1 MMLRAASDEI
11 AKLTGPEPEEVFDAL
26 RGRILQD
33 DNFKTKPKGV
43 DGIVR
48 LVELHPSLQ
57 RRLLE
62 FVRGL
67 PTERVGAWAASS
79 WGSCLGDAGIAAE
92 FHTLLKGW
100 NSQTENAN
108 LQRAAQGILAVRK
121 A

>member
-1 MMLRAASDEI
+1 MVRAASDEI

-33 DNFKTKPKGV
+33 DNFKAKPKGV

-48 LVELHPSLQ
+48 LVESHPALQ
-57 RRLLE
+57 RRLFE
-62 FVRGL
+62 FVRDL

-79 WGSCLGDAGIAAE
+79 WGSCFGDASIAAE

-100 NSQTENAN
+100 NTQTENAN
-108 LQRAAQGILAVRK
+108 LQRAAQGILAVQK